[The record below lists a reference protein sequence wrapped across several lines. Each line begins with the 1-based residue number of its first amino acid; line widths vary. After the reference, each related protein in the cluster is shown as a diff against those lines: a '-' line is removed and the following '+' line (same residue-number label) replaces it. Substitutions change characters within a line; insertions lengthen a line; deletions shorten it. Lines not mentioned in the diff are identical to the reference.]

1 MAARCRCA
9 EAGNAEA
16 EREPSMKDTNPN
28 NPTSNADLEEKIE
41 RLTRELSE
49 AQDQLK
55 ATSELLRVISNSPA
69 ENLQSALEAV
79 AESAARLLDVA
90 DADIMRLE
98 GDGLRLMAKHG
109 SSRQWPVG
117 FVRPINRN
125 WVTGRAVIDRT
136 IVQVPDLQTANSDF
150 PEGAAYARQY
160 GHRTTLAVPL
170 LREGSAIGAILI
182 RRMDVRPFTDKQ
194 IALVQNFAAQAVIA
208 IENTRLLNKLCKSL
222 QQQIATADV
231 LKVISRST
239 FELQPVLDVLVE
251 SAGHLS
257 GNANRGLL
265 FQLEGATYRSTA
277 YYGYSR
283 EFREF
288 HESHPITPGRGTA
301 VGRTALEGKTV
312 PVPDVLADPE
322 YTFLEAQKPGRGRAT
337 LAVPLLREGN
347 PIGALTLQRSEPLPF
362 SDNQIELVQTFA
374 DQAVIAIENTR
385 LLNELRRV
393 APTAD
398 SDRRR
403 AQDHQPLGLR
413 SSDCA

>member
-117 FVRPINRN
+117 SVRPINRN

-208 IENTRLLNKLCKSL
+208 IENTRLLNELRELL

-251 SAGHLS
+251 LAGRLC
-257 GNANRGLL
+257 NANRGLL
-265 FQLEGATYRSTA
+265 FRLEGATYRSTA

-301 VGRTALEGKTV
+301 VALNRSAVGSGITASG
-312 PVPDVLADPE
+312 PASLASSLD
-322 YTFLEAQKPGRGRAT
+322 A
-337 LAVPLLREGN
+337 
-347 PIGALTLQRSEPLPF
+347 
-362 SDNQIELVQTFA
+362 SDN
-374 DQAVIAIENTR
+374 
-385 LLNELRRV
+385 
-393 APTAD
+393 
-398 SDRRR
+398 
-403 AQDHQPLGLR
+403 
-413 SSDCA
+413 